1 MEELKIGSQS
11 SQTLRKYR
19 PPWEVLEVEELH
31 LDSVSFI
38 RRAAQMV
45 LEAPVD
51 TKG

>member
-1 MEELKIGSQS
+1 MEELKIMSQS

-19 PPWEVLEVEELH
+19 PPREVLEVELH